1 MEGSYVMNQTEIIA
15 HRGSKGTHPENTLEA
30 IEEAVRV
37 GSDGIE
43 IDVHLS
49 LDKEIIVIHDETVNR
64 TTDGKGRVQDL
75 TLMELKKMNAG
86 SWFSPEY
93 INCRIPTLKEVFYF
107 LADIDFKGLINIELK
122 TDYYAYPGIE
132 EKVLAF
138 AAENNWPFTVEYSS
152 FNYQTLIRLKEVDSS
167 CKIAL
172 LFKNNGENVAFLDL
186 DIPVRMWHPKLSWF
200 KNKSLFKASEIP
212 VRVWTVNKSEDIQ
225 FCLRKKVAGIIT
237 DYPQKALEIR
247 NKW

>member
-1 MEGSYVMNQTEIIA
+1 MEGSYVMNHTEIIA
-15 HRGSKGTHPENTLEA
+15 HRGSRGTHPENTLEA

-49 LDKEIIVIHDETVNR
+49 LDKEIIVIHDETVDR
-64 TTDGKGRVQDL
+64 TTNGKGRVQDL
-75 TLMELKKMNAG
+75 TLTELKKLDAG
-86 SWFSPEY
+86 SWLDPEY
-93 INCRIPTLKEVFYF
+93 SNCCIPTLKEVFNF
-107 LADIDFKGLINIELK
+107 LAEVDYKGLVNIELK
-122 TDYYAYPGIE
+122 TDRYSYPGIE

-138 AAENNWPFTVEYSS
+138 VAENSWPFTIEYAS
-152 FNYQTLIRLKEVDSS
+152 FNYQTLIRLKEVDPS

-172 LFKNNGENVAFLDL
+172 LFENNGENLTFLDP
-186 DIPVRMWHPKLSWF
+186 DIPVKMWHPKLSWF
-200 KNKSLFKASEIP
+200 KKESLFGTFEIP

-225 FCLRKKVAGIIT
+225 FCLSKQVAGIIT

>member
-1 MEGSYVMNQTEIIA
+1 MNQTEIIA

-30 IEEAVRV
+30 IREAVRV

-43 IDVHLS
+43 IDVHLN
-49 LDKEIIVIHDETVNR
+49 LDKEMIVIHDETVDR
-64 TTDGKGRVQDL
+64 TTDGTGRVQDL
-75 TLMELKKMNAG
+75 TLMELKKMDAG
-86 SWFSPEY
+86 SWFAPEY

-107 LADIDFKGLINIELK
+107 LSDMDYKGLINIELK
-122 TDYYAYPGIE
+122 TDCYSYPGIE
-132 EKVLAF
+132 EKVIDF
-138 AAENNWPFTVEYSS
+138 VAEKNWPFTVEYSS
-152 FNYQTLIRLKEVDSS
+152 FNYQTLIRLKGVDSS

-172 LFKNNGENVAFLDL
+172 LFKESGENRKYLAL

-200 KNKSLFKASEIP
+200 KNMSLFEAPEIP

-225 FCLRKKVAGIIT
+225 FCLSKQVMGIIT

-247 NKW
+247 NKEYL

>member
-1 MEGSYVMNQTEIIA
+1 MEGPYVMNQTKIIA

-30 IEEAVRV
+30 IEEAIQV

-49 LDKEIIVIHDETVNR
+49 LDKEIIVIHDETVDR

-75 TLMELKKMNAG
+75 TLMELKKMDAG

-93 INCRIPTLKEVFYF
+93 TNCRIPTLKEVFYF
-107 LADIDFKGLINIELK
+107 LAEIDYKGLVNIELK
-122 TDYYAYPGIE
+122 TDHYSYPGIE
-132 EKVLAF
+132 EKVITF
-138 AAENNWPFTVEYSS
+138 AAEKKWPFTVEYSS

-172 LFKNNGENVAFLDL
+172 LFENNGENVAFLGS

-200 KNKSLFKASEIP
+200 KNKSLFETPEIP
-212 VRVWTVNKSEDIQ
+212 VRVWTVNKSKDIQ
-225 FCLRKKVAGIIT
+225 YCLSKQVAGIIT